1 MFIIKIVMGVCQ
13 FKRLHTNTSARTWT
27 CYNKYIHHR
36 GLMNSGTSSTELND
50 MLTNFVNYVDSFYGV
65 NDPLYPMMSRE
76 TKQPLSK
83 VDILGA
89 TENYLSMCSDE
100 TNKFC
105 TWGDGDSLD
114 RERVRDILLEEY
126 NYKFVGE

>member
-1 MFIIKIVMGVCQ
+1 
-13 FKRLHTNTSARTWT
+13 
-27 CYNKYIHHR
+27 
-36 GLMNSGTSSTELND
+36 MNSGQSNTRLND
-50 MLTNFVNYVDSFYGV
+50 MLTEFVDYVDSFYGV

-83 VDILGA
+83 GDIYGA
-89 TENYLSMCSDE
+89 TQNYLSMCSDKS
-100 TNKFC
+100 NKFC
-105 TWGDGDSLD
+105 EWGDGDSLD

>member
-1 MFIIKIVMGVCQ
+1 
-13 FKRLHTNTSARTWT
+13 
-27 CYNKYIHHR
+27 
-36 GLMNSGTSSTELND
+36 MNSGTSNTHLND
-50 MLTNFVNYVDSFYGV
+50 MLTEFVDYVDSFYGV

-76 TKQPLSK
+76 TGQPLNK
-83 VDILGA
+83 HDIYGA
-89 TENYLSMCSDE
+89 TQNYLSMCSDK

>member
-1 MFIIKIVMGVCQ
+1 
-13 FKRLHTNTSARTWT
+13 
-27 CYNKYIHHR
+27 
-36 GLMNSGTSSTELND
+36 MNSGTSNTRLND
-50 MLTNFVNYVDSFYGV
+50 MLTEFVDYVDSFYGV

-76 TKQPLSK
+76 TGQPLNK
-83 VDILGA
+83 HDIYGA
-89 TENYLSMCSDE
+89 TQNYLSMCSDK

>member
-1 MFIIKIVMGVCQ
+1 
-13 FKRLHTNTSARTWT
+13 
-27 CYNKYIHHR
+27 
-36 GLMNSGTSSTELND
+36 
-50 MLTNFVNYVDSFYGV
+50 
-65 NDPLYPMMSRE
+65 MMSRE

-100 TNKFC
+100 SNKLC

-114 RERVRDILLEEY
+114 RERVRDILLDEY
-126 NYKFVGE
+126 NYKFVED

>member
-1 MFIIKIVMGVCQ
+1 MGQLNMCHNLPRIGYKMPYNREVIKKSLI
-13 FKRLHTNTSARTWT
+13 
-27 CYNKYIHHR
+27 
-36 GLMNSGTSSTELND
+36 MNSGTSSTELND
-50 MLTNFVNYVDSFYGV
+50 MLTDFVNYVDSFYGV
-65 NDPLYPMMSRE
+65 NDPLYPMMSQI

-83 VDILGA
+83 VDILSA
-89 TENYLSMCSDE
+89 TENYLSMCSDDSNE
-100 TNKFC
+100 LC